1 MKNKKYNTYLGGID
15 NILYI
20 TKKNCWRYNKYGLNS
35 LGLKKGTLWTVLFF
49 SPLLFLIIILYA
61 VIYVSY
67 KFVNGVINYSPDK
80 DSNVISGDNL
90 FLLFTPLLIDRC
102 KRANL
107 YSESNNWIIGPNV
120 KNVDSSS
127 LPGTI
132 IKYKEFLT
140 KSDSFRI
147 FSESLSTLFGYI
159 KYFPCLQPV
168 YNVWDYYEVMVSLE
182 KISPAKRLYF
192 SNQSDRWAL
201 LFDEMKT
208 NGKTLLQH
216 GIALNWGKVPY
227 MLHRV
232 DEFYAISNQT
242 WQDAY
247 NYILECSPS
256 LKIMRPTI
264 KLEEVKNEG
273 VTVLIVSEIT
283 HIKLEERII
292 KFLNGK
298 GVGVYLKKHP
308 YLTNDISYLELKQK
322 YGFAYITYKLF
333 PRVDFV
339 ISYFS
344 TLAYEYMAWDIPVY
358 VYESEIDFDFNVV
371 EEMLSSIYIKHKC

>member
-1 MKNKKYNTYLGGID
+1 MKRKKYNTYLGGID
-15 NILYI
+15 NILFI
-20 TKKNCWRYNKYGLNS
+20 TKNNCWRYNKYGLNS
-35 LGLKKGTLWTVLFF
+35 LGLKGVKLWAVLLF
-49 SPLLFLIIILYA
+49 SPLLFFLIVFYA
-61 VIYVSY
+61 VLYVTF
-67 KFVNGVINYSPDK
+67 KFIQGVIIFSHDEY
-80 DSNVISGDNL
+80 SNVSGDNL

-120 KNVDSSS
+120 NSVDTSS

-132 IKYKEFLT
+132 IGYKECLK

-147 FSESLSTLFGYI
+147 FRESLLTLFGYI
-159 KYFPCLQPV
+159 KFFPCLQPV
-168 YNVWDYYEVMVSLE
+168 YNVWDYYEVKVSLE
-182 KISPAKRLYF
+182 KIAPNNRLYF

-201 LFDEMKT
+201 LFDEIKS

-227 MLHRV
+227 MLHQV

-247 NYILECSPS
+247 NYILDSIPS

-264 KLEEVKNEG
+264 ELKEVKNEG
-273 VTVLIVSEIT
+273 ITVLIVSEIT

-292 KFLNGK
+292 KFLNEK
-298 GVGVYLKKHP
+298 GVIIYLKKHP
-308 YLTNDISYLELKQK
+308 YLTNDMCYLELQQQ
-322 YGFAYITYKLF
+322 YGFRYITDKFF
-333 PRVDFV
+333 PKVDFV

-358 VYESEIDFDFNVV
+358 VYDSEVNFDFNVV
-371 EEMLSSIYIKHKC
+371 EEMLSNILIEHK